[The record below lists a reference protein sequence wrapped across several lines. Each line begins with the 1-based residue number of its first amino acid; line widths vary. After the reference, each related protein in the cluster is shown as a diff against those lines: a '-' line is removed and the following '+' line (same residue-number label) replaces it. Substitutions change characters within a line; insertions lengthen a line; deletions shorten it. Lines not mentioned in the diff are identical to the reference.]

1 MNRQSWSL
9 VKFSFDHRK
18 IKTTLL
24 VVPIILP
31 LGLDTALEF
40 LKSHDSSFIRGS
52 CPLQNEVKDNLVISL
67 NLSGELSLL
76 FFQSHSLASWKVF
89 LLKEIDTFSLLR
101 YYPIFFRII
110 LPSNFTSML
119 EESGSSYTKDS

>member
-76 FFQSHSLASWKVF
+76 FFQSHSLAS
-89 LLKEIDTFSLLR
+89 
-101 YYPIFFRII
+101 
-110 LPSNFTSML
+110 
-119 EESGSSYTKDS
+119 